1 MNDQVPASRPQCPL
15 CGNGEFRQEE
25 GKIDSKWGA
34 TAHKVI
40 ILSCSRCGHILLFSR
55 GRTIW
60 DFD

>member
-1 MNDQVPASRPQCPL
+1 MSDQQSGSRPQCPL
-15 CGNGEFRQEE
+15 CGNAEFQREE

-40 ILSCSRCGHILLFSR
+40 ILICLRCSHILLFSG